1 MFFTEFLRS
10 SRGGHCLPP
19 RAMKRRNP
27 PRASELVTALALP
40 LVRINTL
47 LTRPALTFGRGYFC
61 DDVLQQFSDVN
72 NIARELIERRLG
84 GHK

>member
-10 SRGGHCLPP
+10 SRGGHCLAASRHEAPQS
-19 RAMKRRNP
+19 

-40 LVRINTL
+40 LVCINTL